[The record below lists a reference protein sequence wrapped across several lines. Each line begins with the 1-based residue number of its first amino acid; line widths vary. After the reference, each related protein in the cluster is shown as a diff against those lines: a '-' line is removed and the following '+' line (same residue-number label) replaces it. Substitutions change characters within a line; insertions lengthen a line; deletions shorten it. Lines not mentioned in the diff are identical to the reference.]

1 MVLLQVRL
9 LFQFFIF
16 FFPNKKRLPLW
27 QPLSLN
33 GKWLSSTIAPD
44 CGTVKSMNIRL
55 FKIDD
60 QRNKSC
66 EGCNYYSCIRVFW
79 RICCGKCMISTIS
92 WRCPWNSRPVLRTP
106 SHYIYLS
113 YNHSKN
119 NSWNMSLHNKRH
131 KYTGCGEYK

>member
-44 CGTVKSMNIRL
+44 YGRFNINFPAFVFLLITFEIL
-55 FKIDD
+55 F
-60 QRNKSC
+60 
-66 EGCNYYSCIRVFW
+66 
-79 RICCGKCMISTIS
+79 
-92 WRCPWNSRPVLRTP
+92 L
-106 SHYIYLS
+106 
-113 YNHSKN
+113 
-119 NSWNMSLHNKRH
+119 MSLMIQYLTDRSEEHTSELQSRGHIVCRLLLEKT
-131 KYTGCGEYK
+131 KAVVKFS

>member
-66 EGCNYYSCIRVFW
+66 EGCNYYSCIRRSEEHTSELQSRFDLVC
-79 RICCGKCMISTIS
+79 RLLLEKKKNIISVTSCCLNDWCKFTFFFF
-92 WRCPWNSRPVLRTP
+92 V
-106 SHYIYLS
+106 S
-113 YNHSKN
+113 Y
-119 NSWNMSLHNKRH
+119 W
-131 KYTGCGEYK
+131 

>member
-1 MVLLQVRL
+1 NMVLLQVRL
-9 LFQFFIF
+9 LFQFFIS

-79 RICCGKCMISTIS
+79 RIRSEERRVGKECKYEIVC
-92 WRCPWNSRPVLRTP
+92 RLLL
-106 SHYIYLS
+106 HK
-113 YNHSKN
+113 KN
-119 NSWNMSLHNKRH
+119 
-131 KYTGCGEYK
+131 T